1 MTPVLFVSHSSADR
15 ELAGRVVRLIAERT
29 SCKPIID
36 QHDLEQGTEWRQQLY
51 QWMAKC
57 QAALLLL
64 TDHAI
69 ESNWVLQ
76 EATILRARKALE
88 PKFRA
93 FVVTSPGLRER
104 KPERWRLFEPLQL
117 DELQGLRTE
126 DEQQI
131 ADAVNAGL
139 ADMAGC
145 ETYFDRLTGLI
156 ADNLSSFRE
165 KVNALDT
172 IAQEMHLGDDDWER
186 LFGGDSRIVQLI
198 ARRLCRGNLSRYR
211 NLRDFLQTLKG
222 VGVPPEA
229 LKDLLE
235 SIAPYWVDLG
245 AAACIPAAASA
256 GGARVVAIRSSWLQ
270 AFTAARYLARHYRV
284 YRREPIVLSLAGGNE
299 LAGLLDLRSQFID
312 AVRES
317 NFAFAG
323 KTEAEIVARVQRSA
337 ASAEQFVLL
346 PEQDADDDAWALAGE
361 FPQYVFIVPIRDA
374 TGRRQQWR
382 RCHWVEPEL
391 SAGDEEERYFEFGAA
406 SDLLFPR
413 VKASKGER
421 V

>member
-15 ELAGRVVRLIAERT
+15 ELAGRIVRLIAACT
-29 SCKPIID
+29 ICKPIID

-139 ADMAGC
+139 AGMAGC
-145 ETYFDRLTGLI
+145 DTYFDLLTGLI
-156 ADNLSSFRE
+156 ADNLSAYKE
-165 KVNALDT
+165 KLYTLARICDAMQLDD
-172 IAQEMHLGDDDWER
+172 AEWEA
-186 LFGGDSRIVQLI
+186 LFGAEARIVQLI
-198 ARRLCRGNLSRYR
+198 ARRLCRGNLSRYQ
-211 NLRDFLQTLKG
+211 NLREFLESLKG

-245 AAACIPAAASA
+245 AAACIPAAALA
-256 GGARVVAIRSSWLQ
+256 GGTRVVAIRASRLQ

-299 LAGLLDLRSQFID
+299 LAGALDLRSQFID

-317 NFAFAG
+317 NFAFDG
-323 KTEAEIVARVQRSA
+323 MTDDEVVGEVQRSTV
-337 ASAEQFVLL
+337 STEQFVLL
-346 PEQDADDDAWALAGE
+346 PEQDTEDDACALAGE
-361 FPQYVFIVPIRDA
+361 FPQYVFIVPVRDA
-374 TGRRQQWR
+374 TGRRQRWR

-391 SAGDEEERYFEFGAA
+391 SAGDETARHIEFGAA
-406 SDLLFPR
+406 LELLFPR
-413 VKASKGER
+413 ARASRGER